1 MLFIYSYAAKLCKEL
16 FIIAAIPSH
25 SVLAYWK
32 QNMPMLNPEQ
42 FCCDHVD
49 LTFLDEL
56 IDSIK
61 SRLSS
66 LKSKRVVL
74 FSKLPPE
81 VIVHGN
87 PFESSKH
94 LSKQFA
100 ARLPS
105 RLLTYQIRKMAKNVM
120 I

>member
-1 MLFIYSYAAKLCKEL
+1 
-16 FIIAAIPSH
+16 
-25 SVLAYWK
+25 
-32 QNMPMLNPEQ
+32 MPMLNPEQ
-42 FCCDHVD
+42 FCCDHAD

-66 LKSKRVVL
+66 LKSKQVVL

-105 RLLTYQIRKMAKNVM
+105 RLYLNSKLERWQKM
-120 I
+120 